1 MALILGI
8 DEAGRGP
15 AIGPLVICG
24 VTIDARDE
32 KKLREIGTRDSKELT
47 PRARELLYGEILKII
62 KQHKL
67 IVIPPQEIDDAV
79 LSDSDNLN
87 WLEARKS
94 AQIINELKAATAYL
108 DCPSNNIGKYS
119 GYIAKH
125 ITKKIK
131 LVAEHKADAKYPVV
145 SAASILAKVT
155 RDREIE
161 KIKEDIGVDFFAR
174 NFRKYPS
181 IFRKSWASWRA
192 VNTSSGQKKLG
203 EF

>member
-108 DCPSNNIGKYS
+108 DCPSNNIGKY
-119 GYIAKH
+119 
-125 ITKKIK
+125 
-131 LVAEHKADAKYPVV
+131 
-145 SAASILAKVT
+145 
-155 RDREIE
+155 
-161 KIKEDIGVDFFAR
+161 
-174 NFRKYPS
+174 
-181 IFRKSWASWRA
+181 
-192 VNTSSGQKKLG
+192 
-203 EF
+203 